1 MKVEPWQDSSTVS
14 SPVNECG
21 ARKTVATA
29 SSSSSPSR
37 TRRPKV
43 AVCERR
49 SASGTPERGWKKR
62 SQSVTASGPETR
74 TMANAPLPAG
84 VDKAQMVEKSRWV
97 FIRGY
102 CFMAKVAPD
111 IETPSGACR
120 TIASVFRPPRSPFAR
135 KPRTIA
141 PTGRLWAE
149 NLAQSLQRESCGPKD
164 SHKHSTGKSVGRKPC
179 TIAPTESLR
188 AENLAQ
194 SPQRKGCRPKT
205 SHYRSNGKSVERKP
219 RTIGPTR
226 WFWGE
231 KLAQSLATEVFGPV
245 VRRRI
250 SVILWLSHSLRLS
263 VAVSESNG

>member
-74 TMANAPLPAG
+74 TMASAPLPAG

-135 KPRTIA
+135 KPRTITS
-141 PTGRLWAE
+141 TGSLWPQ
-149 NLAQSLQRESCGPKD
+149 NLAQSLQRESCG
-164 SHKHSTGKSVGRKPC
+164 
-179 TIAPTESLR
+179 L
-188 AENLAQ
+188 
-194 SPQRKGCRPKT
+194 KT
-205 SHYRSNGKSVERKP
+205 SHNRPNGKVVGRKP
-219 RTIGPTR
+219 RTITPTGIVWPER
-226 WFWGE
+226 
-231 KLAQSLATEVFGPV
+231 LAQSAQ
-245 VRRRI
+245 
-250 SVILWLSHSLRLS
+250 
-263 VAVSESNG
+263 

>member
-62 SQSVTASGPETR
+62 SQSVIASDPETR

-84 VDKAQMVEKSRWV
+84 VDKAQMVEESRWV

-111 IETPSGACR
+111 IETQSGTCR
-120 TIASVFRPPRSPFAR
+120 AIVSVFCPPRSPFTSKPRTITPTGIVWPEKLAQSPHREVCGVKTSHNHSNGKSVGR

-141 PTGRLWAE
+141 PTGIVWDE
-149 NLAQSLQRESCGPKD
+149 KLAQTPQRESYGTKNL
-164 SHKHSTGKSVGRKPC
+164 HKHPTGKSV
-179 TIAPTESLR
+179 A
-188 AENLAQ
+188 
-194 SPQRKGCRPKT
+194 
-205 SHYRSNGKSVERKP
+205 
-219 RTIGPTR
+219 
-226 WFWGE
+226 
-231 KLAQSLATEVFGPV
+231 
-245 VRRRI
+245 
-250 SVILWLSHSLRLS
+250 
-263 VAVSESNG
+263 

>member
-1 MKVEPWQDSSTVS
+1 MKVEPWQESSTVS

-84 VDKAQMVEKSRWV
+84 VDKAQMVEKSRWG

-135 KPRTIA
+135 KPRTIT
-141 PTGRLWAE
+141 PTGIVWAE
-149 NLAQSLQRESCGPKD
+149 RLAQTLHRKVCGAKTL
-164 SHKHSTGKSVGRKPC
+164 H
-179 TIAPTESLR
+179 
-188 AENLAQ
+188 N
-194 SPQRKGCRPKT
+194 RP
-205 SHYRSNGKSVERKP
+205 NGKSAGRKP
-219 RTIGPTR
+219 RTIAPT
-226 WFWGE
+226 
-231 KLAQSLATEVFGPV
+231 K
-245 VRRRI
+245 
-250 SVILWLSHSLRLS
+250 RLS
-263 VAVSESNG
+263 AENLALSLQRKVCGAKDSHNRPNGKSVA

>member
-14 SPVNECG
+14 SPVSECG

-62 SQSVTASGPETR
+62 SQSVIASGPETR

-120 TIASVFRPPRSPFAR
+120 AIVSVFHPPRSPFAP
-135 KPRTIA
+135 KTRTIA

-149 NLAQSLQRESCGPKD
+149 RLAQTPHREVCGLKNSHNHSNGNRVGRKTCTIGPTESLWAENLAQSPQQEDCGPKP
-164 SHKHSTGKSVGRKPC
+164 SHNRPTGKSAGRNPR
-179 TIAPTESLR
+179 TIGPTESLS

-194 SPQRKGCRPKT
+194 SPQRKVCGAKT
-205 SHYRSNGKSVERKP
+205 SHY
-219 RTIGPTR
+219 
-226 WFWGE
+226 
-231 KLAQSLATEVFGPV
+231 
-245 VRRRI
+245 
-250 SVILWLSHSLRLS
+250 
-263 VAVSESNG
+263 

>member
-49 SASGTPERGWKKR
+49 SVSDTPERGWKKR
-62 SQSVTASGPETR
+62 SQSVIASGPETR

-84 VDKAQMVEKSRWV
+84 VDKAQMVGESRWV

-111 IETPSGACR
+111 IETQSGTCR
-120 TIASVFRPPRSPFAR
+120 AIVSVFCPPRSPF
-135 KPRTIA
+135 T
-141 PTGRLWAE
+141 
-149 NLAQSLQRESCGPKD
+149 S
-164 SHKHSTGKSVGRKPC
+164 KPC
-179 TIAPTESLR
+179 TITPTGIVWDEK
-188 AENLAQ
+188 LAQ
-194 SPQRKGCRPKT
+194 SAQQEDYGAKNSHNRP
-205 SHYRSNGKSVERKP
+205 NGKILERKP

-250 SVILWLSHSLRLS
+250 SAILWLSRSLRLS
-263 VAVSESNG
+263 VAVSESDGRPSAWGCLRGR

>member
-62 SQSVTASGPETR
+62 SQSVIASGPETR
-74 TMANAPLPAG
+74 TMASAPLPAG
-84 VDKAQMVEKSRWV
+84 VDRAQMVEESRWV

-120 TIASVFRPPRSPFAR
+120 AIVSVFRQPRNPFAS
-135 KPRTIA
+135 KPRTNT
-141 PTGRLWAE
+141 PPGSLW
-149 NLAQSLQRESCGPKD
+149 L
-164 SHKHSTGKSVGRKPC
+164 
-179 TIAPTESLR
+179 
-188 AENLAQ
+188 ENLAQ
-194 SPQRKGCRPKT
+194 SPQRESCGTKNL
-205 SHYRSNGKSVERKP
+205 HNHSNGNRVGRKP
-219 RTIGPTR
+219 RTIGPMR
-226 WFWGE
+226 RFWGE

-250 SVILWLSHSLRLS
+250 SMILWLSHSLRLS
-263 VAVSESNG
+263 VAVSESNGRPSAWGSLRGR